1 MKQKIQIS
9 IPEPCNE
16 GWQNMTPVE
25 KGRFCASCQKTVLD
39 FTYLSDN
46 EIINLVAKNDT
57 LCGRINVSQLNRNL
71 IETKTKSN
79 YFGYLAT
86 SVLAFLGFGTESS
99 VAQEK
104 PAQEQ
109 TDLKYLNKAK
119 DSIVSFEV
127 NGTVFFEGKPLQN
140 TTIRNNYSSISTLS
154 DENGKFSIMVKNGDT
169 LDFSFLGMEIQE
181 RVVKENKLINIAL
194 NRFDDEIKMETSV
207 TGYIIEKRTF
217 FGRTFRKIG
226 NWFR

>member
-9 IPEPCNE
+9 IPEPCKE

-39 FTYLSDN
+39 FTYFSDN
-46 EIINLVAKNDT
+46 EIINLVNKNDN

-71 IETKTKSN
+71 IETKRTSN
-79 YFGYLAT
+79 YFGYFAT
-86 SVLAFLGFGTESS
+86 SVLAFLGLGTENV

-104 PAQEQ
+104 PIVEQ
-109 TDLKYLNKAK
+109 TDLKYLNKAT
-119 DSIVSFEV
+119 DSKGTFEIR
-127 NGTVFFEGKPLQN
+127 GTVFFEGKPLQN
-140 TTIRNNYSSISTLS
+140 STIKNNHSSISTLS

-169 LDFSFLGMEIQE
+169 LEFSFLGKEIQE

-217 FGRTFRKIG
+217 LGRTLRKIG
-226 NWFR
+226 NWLR